1 MALRNLFQRLF
12 PLPGRPVSPFPP
24 DTGLVPPAGFVILTR
39 SDGTILTRPDG
50 TILVRAA

>member
-1 MALRNLFQRLF
+1 MPQRILFSLFKGLGRRL
-12 PLPGRPVSPFPP
+12 SPFPP
-24 DTGLVPPAGFVILTR
+24 DTGPVAPPGFVILTR